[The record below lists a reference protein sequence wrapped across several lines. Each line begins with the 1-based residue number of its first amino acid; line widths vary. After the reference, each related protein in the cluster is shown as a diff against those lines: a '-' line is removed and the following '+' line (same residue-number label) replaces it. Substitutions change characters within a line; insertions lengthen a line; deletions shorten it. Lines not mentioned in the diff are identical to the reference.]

1 MPVLRRLRWG
11 EVPYGNLR
19 FRNGPH
25 NRLRWKC
32 GNETADPAFRKFDCN
47 WVGNWIYPGSLKPRR
62 EKLITP
68 MNKDEW
74 IDSVELTE
82 VRVPSLLS
90 QGNLI
95 NRVCKGSTTCSFGT
109 ARGGGIY
116 SDGYKGCAA
125 AAFCTAAMKLKAG
138 KLIGRALY
146 QSLEAFGQ
154 PHPCDLS

>member
-1 MPVLRRLRWG
+1 MLRRRGTWHVEDHVPILRRVRWG
-11 EVPYGNLR
+11 QVPYGNLR
-19 FRNGPH
+19 YRNGPH

-82 VRVPSLLS
+82 VSSVPSFECCAKL
-90 QGNLI
+90 
-95 NRVCKGSTTCSFGT
+95 GS
-109 ARGGGIY
+109 
-116 SDGYKGCAA
+116 
-125 AAFCTAAMKLKAG
+125 
-138 KLIGRALY
+138 
-146 QSLEAFGQ
+146 
-154 PHPCDLS
+154 